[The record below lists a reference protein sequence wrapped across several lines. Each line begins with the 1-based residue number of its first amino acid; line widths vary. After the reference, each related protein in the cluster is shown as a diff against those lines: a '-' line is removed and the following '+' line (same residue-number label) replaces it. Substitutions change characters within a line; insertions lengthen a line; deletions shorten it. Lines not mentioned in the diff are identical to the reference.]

1 MELKKLKLTD
11 RRMDLLQKL
20 GIHSIEELLKTYPF
34 RYEKLEAK
42 PFSSWQEKDNV
53 CFEGLICNQARVVRL
68 GKNRSMTKFKV
79 ISWDEELEI
88 TMFNRPWLQ
97 QFPFGATVS
106 IFGIYNGNC
115 KVTATNYNLKPLK
128 EQLGIHP
135 VYSVVEGLK
144 QKEMQNIIVKALD
157 YANQIEDLVPERY
170 RKKYKLLDIYTAY
183 RYIHQPES
191 ENQIQA
197 AVRTLKYQEFLYFQ
211 CVMQS
216 MHDKKIK
223 IKDKKEFD
231 QNKIEKWKSSLPYEL
246 TSDQNATIDQICQDL
261 SSEKIMF
268 RLVQGDVGC
277 GKTMVAIAAMYA
289 CHLSTYQSAFLAP
302 TEILARQ
309 HYLNMS
315 NMGFPIQL
323 YVSSM
328 PAKEKKKV
336 LEELKNG
343 QISMIVGTHALFQE
357 VVEFYNLGLVVVDEQ
372 QRFGVK
378 QRRSLLEKGKN
389 VDFLMMSATPI
400 PRTYAHFL
408 YGDMDISSIHSLPKG
423 RKPVITKYIPGNSM
437 GPILKDILQKIE
449 EGRQCYVVCPAIE
462 DNEELGL
469 RSVTSIYEGMCK
481 TLDEHIKIGL
491 LHGKMNGE
499 QKEEV
504 MKDFKDKKYDILVST
519 TVIEVGIDVANAN
532 QMVIYDAHRFGLSTL
547 HQLRGRVARGNEQG
561 TCYLL
566 SNSKDSQAI
575 ERLKKLEELKDG
587 FEISQ
592 YDLLTR
598 GPGDILGVRQSGLPN
613 FILGDL
619 KKDQAMMEACI
630 KDAKEILERK
640 EDTNL
645 LNSIQKSIE
654 NAEYFD

>member
-1 MELKKLKLTD
+1 MELKKLKLTA
-11 RRMDLLQKL
+11 RRMEFLDKL
-20 GIHSIEELLKTYPF
+20 GIHSIEELLKTYPY

-42 PFSSWQEKDNV
+42 PFSEWEEKDTV

-97 QFPFGATVS
+97 QFPFGSTVS
-106 IFGIYNGNC
+106 IFGVYNGNY
-115 KVTATNYNLKPLK
+115 KVTATNYNLKPIK

-144 QKEMQNIIVKALD
+144 QKEMQGMILKALEH
-157 YANQIEDLVPERY
+157 ANEITELVPDRY
-170 RKKYKLLDIYTAY
+170 RQKYRLLDSATAY
-183 RYIHQPES
+183 RYIHAPEN
-191 ENQIQA
+191 EDQIKQ

-216 MHDKKIK
+216 MQDKEIK
-223 IKDKKEFD
+223 VKEKKVFD
-231 QNKIEKWKSSLPYEL
+231 FSKIEEWEKSLPYSL
-246 TSDQNATIDQICQDL
+246 TADQLSTIDAICKDL
-261 SSEKIMF
+261 ASEKIMF

-277 GKTMVAIAAMYA
+277 GKTMVAVAAMYA
-289 CHLSTYQSAFLAP
+289 CHLSKYQSAFLAP

-309 HYLNMS
+309 HYLNMTK
-315 NMGFPIQL
+315 MGFPIQL

-328 PAKEKKKV
+328 PAKEKKQI
-336 LEELKNG
+336 LEDLKTG
-343 QISMIVGTHALFQE
+343 KISMVVGTHALFQE
-357 VVEFYNLGLVVVDEQ
+357 VVEFNKLGLVVVDEQ

-408 YGDMDISSIHSLPKG
+408 YGDMDISSIHTLPQG
-423 RKPVITKYIPGNSM
+423 RKLVITKYIAGNSM
-437 GPILKDILQKIE
+437 GPILKSILKKIE

-481 TLDEHIKIGL
+481 TLGERVKIAL
-491 LHGKMNGE
+491 LHGKMSGE
-499 QKEEV
+499 EKETI
-504 MKDFKDKKYDILVST
+504 MSDFKDKKYDILVST

-532 QMVIYDAHRFGLSTL
+532 QMVIYDSHRFGLSTL
-547 HQLRGRVARGNEQG
+547 HQLRGRVARGSEQG
-561 TCYLL
+561 SCYLL
-566 SNSKDSQAI
+566 SSSKDKQAI
-575 ERLKKLEELKDG
+575 ERLQKLEELKDG

-592 YDLLTR
+592 YDLMSR

-619 KKDQAMMEACI
+619 NKDQAMMEACI
-630 KDAKEILERK
+630 KDAKEILEDRV
-640 EDTNL
+640 DLYL
-645 LNSIQKSIE
+645 LESIQKSIE
-654 NAEYFD
+654 TAQYFD

>member
-1 MELKKLKLTD
+1 MELKKLKLTA
-11 RRMDLLQKL
+11 RRMEFLEKL

-42 PFSSWQEKDNV
+42 PFSEWQEKDTI

-97 QFPFGATVS
+97 QFPFGSTVS
-106 IFGIYNGNC
+106 IFGVYNGNY
-115 KVTATNYNLKPLK
+115 KVTATNYNLKPIK

-135 VYSVVEGLK
+135 VYSLVEGLK
-144 QKEMQNIIVKALD
+144 QKEMQTIIQKALEF
-157 YANQIEDLVPERY
+157 ASQLEEVVPERF
-170 RKKYKLLDIYTAY
+170 RKKYKLLDSEKAY
-183 RYIHQPES
+183 RYIHMPQNDE
-191 ENQIQA
+191 QIKM
-197 AVRTLKYQEFLYFQ
+197 AVRSLKYQEFLYFQ

-216 MHDKKIK
+216 MQDKKIK
-223 IKDKKEFD
+223 VKDKKSFD
-231 QNKIEKWKSSLPYEL
+231 RNKIQEWQNSLPYEL
-246 TSDQNATIDQICQDL
+246 TKDQCSTIQQICEDL

-277 GKTMVAIAAMYA
+277 GKTMVAVAAMYA
-289 CHLSTYQSAFLAP
+289 CHLSEYQSAFLAP

-315 NMGFPIQL
+315 KMGFPIQL

-328 PAKEKKKV
+328 PTKEKKKV
-336 LEELKNG
+336 LEDLKAGN
-343 QISMIVGTHALFQE
+343 ISMIVGTHALFQE
-357 VVEFYNLGLVVVDEQ
+357 IVEFNNLGLVVVDEQ

-423 RKPVITKYIPGNSM
+423 RKPVITKYVPGNSM
-437 GPILKDILQKIE
+437 GPILKDILSKIS

-462 DNEELGL
+462 DNEDLGL

-481 TLDEHIKIGL
+481 TLGERVKIGL
-491 LHGKMNGE
+491 LHGKMSGE

-504 MKDFKDKKYDILVST
+504 MSDFKEKKYDILVST

-547 HQLRGRVARGNEQG
+547 HQLRGRVARGSEQG

-566 SNSKDSQAI
+566 SNSKDNQAI
-575 ERLKKLEELKDG
+575 DRLKKLEELKDG

-619 KKDQAMMEACI
+619 NKDQAMMEACI
-630 KDAKEILERK
+630 KDAKEILEKK
-640 EDTNL
+640 EDLYL
-645 LNSIQKSIE
+645 LESVQKSIE